1 MIKLLCTNYNKKAII
16 IHYYLSNAV
25 LGNWPGIISKKMNDQ
40 FIGFYH
46 YGFKIG
52 DKIYDNLD
60 PKGVDYNFWKDDLY
74 IGELSHHRPVPY
86 VEDN

>member
-1 MIKLLCTNYNKKAII
+1 
-16 IHYYLSNAV
+16 
-25 LGNWPGIISKKMNDQ
+25 MNDQ